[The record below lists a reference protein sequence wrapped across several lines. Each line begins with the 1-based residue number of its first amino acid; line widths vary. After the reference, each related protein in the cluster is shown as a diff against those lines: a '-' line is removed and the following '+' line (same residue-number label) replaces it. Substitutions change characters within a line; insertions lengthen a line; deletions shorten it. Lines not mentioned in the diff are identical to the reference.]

1 MEISVFVM
9 VVDDG
14 ALSLSIMLVICN
26 PAAYPYYLCFDDY
39 YHYPCMCKQS
49 VFEVDSFYFAHMYI
63 RHANEHSQILDLW
76 GHAYDP
82 TVNTYSKD
90 PIS

>member
-26 PAAYPYYLCFDDY
+26 PELTPTTYALMTTLTTDAAIVIIIIVVVITIITVGFKP
-39 YHYPCMCKQS
+39 
-49 VFEVDSFYFAHMYI
+49 I
-63 RHANEHSQILDLW
+63 RSIKPTNFTILE
-76 GHAYDP
+76 GS
-82 TVNTYSKD
+82 N
-90 PIS
+90 IFIF

>member
-1 MEISVFVM
+1 MGFNRTTSRQEMEISVFVM

-39 YHYPCMCKQS
+39 SHY
-49 VFEVDSFYFAHMYI
+49 
-63 RHANEHSQILDLW
+63 
-76 GHAYDP
+76 
-82 TVNTYSKD
+82 
-90 PIS
+90 